1 MLIILGMSSTHDD
14 VIKWKYFAHYWPFVH
29 WLVTGEFP
37 SQRPVTGTLMFLL
50 ICAWINGWV
59 NNGKAGDLRRHR
71 AHYDITVMVIQQC
84 SHRSNVPR
92 TTFWSVQNFM
102 QMQNQFTSHC
112 LWVSISLSIL
122 MECIICN
129 TNLNITVIR
138 YILVMPLYIHDRLQ
152 ALSKLVRF

>member
-1 MLIILGMSSTHDD
+1 MTSSNGNILRFTDHSCIDRSQVNSPHKGQWQGALI
-14 VIKWKYFAHYWPFVH
+14 
-29 WLVTGEFP
+29 
-37 SQRPVTGTLMFLL
+37 FLL

-92 TTFWSVQNFM
+92 TTLWSVQNFM

-112 LWVSISLSIL
+112 LRVIISLSIL
-122 MECIICN
+122 MECVICN

-138 YILVMPLYIHDRLQ
+138 YISVIPLYIHDRLQ
-152 ALSKLVRF
+152 ALSKFVRF